1 MKKLFSIVLI
11 FSMLLTALP
20 VYGVTVDSPVSQDLM
35 EDTIRALGVMSG
47 DEKGD
52 LRLGF
57 FVKRSEF
64 AQMMVQGSVYKD
76 TVSGGSNISIF
87 SDVKYTHWAAEP
99 IKIAVNAGWFSGYLD
114 GTFKP
119 DDYIRIEEAA
129 TAILRLLGY
138 TAEDLNGSYP
148 MAQLSK
154 FNSLGLNDGVGK
166 TAGKYLTRGELLVI
180 FYNLMETDTKAGRP
194 YGETLGYLMV
204 GGKIDYSTL
213 VSSVTS
219 GPFVFRGG
227 DLFRLLPFTRDNVTL
242 FKDGRET
249 SSLNINPYDVYYYSK
264 NLRTVWVYSQ
274 KVSGLYTK
282 ALPSAVSPTSVMVSG
297 NTYTIGTSE
306 ATYKLSDRGD
316 FSIGETVSLLIGM
329 NGEVVDVIAPD
340 SANGIQYGIVT
351 KSEKVSYEDGAGR
364 IIIDNSVL
372 VACTDGVLRQ
382 YMTGSTL
389 FAKGNIVSATTSNTE
404 TVVKTVSPSYFS
416 GSLNSDVTRYGTY
429 EIAEGVEIIDTNTRG
444 DFMSVYPS
452 RLEGSLLSSYNI
464 RYFTLNDD
472 GKVDRMILNNVTGDL
487 ETYGMVTDVEETT
500 TVIES
505 PPSADPL
512 APVVPPVINMTGVY
526 EYQLNG
532 MKGIHTTNG
541 ELLDISE
548 GPSVFWFDDGK
559 VDNIYNMSG
568 FILDSLNQISATRL
582 NETYKV
588 AEDVQV
594 YQRFGGEYFL
604 VNIATVSNTNEFNL
618 VGYRDSG
625 FRAGGLIR
633 VIVATEK

>member
-1 MKKLFSIVLI
+1 MKKMLSIVLV

-20 VYGVTVDSPVSQDLM
+20 VYGLSVNSPVSQDLM
-35 EDTIRALGVMSG
+35 EDTIRALGVMNG

-64 AQMMVQGSVYKD
+64 AQMMVQGSIYKD
-76 TVSGGSNISIF
+76 TVSGGSNTSIF
-87 SDVKYTHWAAEP
+87 SDVNYTHWAAEP

-119 DDYIRIEEAA
+119 DNYIRIEEVA

-138 TAEDLNGSYP
+138 TASDLNGSYP

-166 TAGKYLTRGELLVI
+166 TEGKYLTRGDLLVI

-213 VSSVTS
+213 VGSVTS
-219 GPFVFRGG
+219 GPFVFKGG
-227 DLFRLLPFTRDNVTL
+227 DLFRMLPFTRDNVTY
-242 FKDGRET
+242 FRDGRET
-249 SSLNINPYDVYYYSK
+249 ADLAIQPYDVYYYSK
-264 NLRTVWVYSQ
+264 NLRTIWTYSQ

-282 ALPSAVSPTSVMVSG
+282 ALPSAVSPTSVMVAG
-297 NTYTIGTSE
+297 NTYAVGTGE
-306 ATYKLSDRGD
+306 ATYKLSDRGN
-316 FSIGETVSLLIGM
+316 FSIGEMVTLLIGM

-340 SANGIQYGIVT
+340 LANGIQYGVVT

-364 IIIDNSVL
+364 IIIDNSVM

-382 YMTGSTL
+382 YMTGNTL
-389 FAKGNIVSATTSNTE
+389 FSKGNIVSVTISNTE
-404 TVVKTVSPSYFS
+404 TVVKNVSPSYFS

-429 EIAEGVEIIDTNTRG
+429 EIAKGVEIIDTNTRG
-444 DFMSVYPS
+444 DFMSVYPQ

-464 RYFTLNDD
+464 RYFTLNED
-472 GKVDRMILNNVTGDL
+472 GKVDRLILNNVTGDL

-512 APVVPPVINMTGVY
+512 APVIPPVITMTGIY
-526 EYQLNG
+526 EYQING

-541 ELLDISE
+541 KLLEIST
-548 GPSVFWFDDGK
+548 GPSVFWYVDGK

-568 FILDSLNQISATRL
+568 FILDSLNQVSATRL

-588 AEDVQV
+588 AQDVQV
-594 YQRFGGEYFL
+594 YQRVGGEYFL
-604 VNIATVSNTNEFNL
+604 VNVATVSNTNEFNL

-633 VIVATEK
+633 VIVATKK